1 MLRNINLQ
9 NRLISAFVM
18 MGLIVLIVALIGWHG
33 TNQLSRHIETFS
45 NNSFPSAIELWKI
58 NEGQHQIRAIENQLL
73 NPQLT
78 NEEREN
84 FLTRSQQIWETI
96 NQGLEEYQK
105 LPRIE
110 EEDRR
115 YQQFLRD
122 WEAWKKI
129 SQNFMD
135 TEEEFSQ
142 LGIRNPWQQQLQ
154 LLRQPANNRVQQEQA
169 EAALTLLNRLNEIA
183 RLEEPLFTAAKN
195 SVLEILEIN
204 VDTSTL
210 TQMAAATDSSQTQT
224 WVILGMILGPLTAI
238 ILGIFLSWQIAKPLD
253 QAITGIINVIVTSA
267 TEIAATVEQ
276 QERIT
281 TEQAASVNQ
290 TTTTMDEL
298 GASSQRAVEQADDA
312 VVSARQVAQQ
322 IIQLSDQTRQIS
334 TINSLVGELA
344 NQTNMLALNAS
355 VEAVRAGEHGQGFAV
370 VAAEIRKLADESKRS
385 AQRIAVLVGD
395 IQQLTG
401 SYRNTDSQGNR
412 IENIVTAVNK
422 IVTTSQQI
430 SLTAKQQAVAINQV
444 VTAMN
449 TLNAGAQ
456 QTASGITQT
465 KVGIQKLNEAAQNLK
480 TLGLG
485 SSKARKER
493 NNEA

>member
-9 NRLISAFVM
+9 TRLISAFVM
-18 MGLIVLIVALIGWHG
+18 MGLIVLMVALIGWNG

-45 NNSFPSAIELWKI
+45 NNSFPSAIGLWKI

-84 FLTRSQQIWETI
+84 LLTRTQQIWKTI
-96 NQGLEEYQK
+96 NQGLEEYQAT
-105 LPRIE
+105 PRIE
-110 EEDRR
+110 EEDRQ
-115 YQQFLRD
+115 YQQFLQD
-122 WEAWKKI
+122 WDAWKNI
-129 SQNFMD
+129 YQNFMD

-154 LLRQPANNRVQQEQA
+154 LVRQPATNRGQQEQA
-169 EAALTLLNRLNEIA
+169 EAALTLLNRLNEIT

-195 SVLEILEIN
+195 SILEILDIN
-204 VDTSTL
+204 VNIATSTQ
-210 TQMAAATDSSQTQT
+210 TEAIADMNRTQT

-370 VAAEIRKLADESKRS
+370 VAAEIRKLADESKKS
-385 AQRIAVLVGD
+385 AQRIGVLVGD
-395 IQQLTG
+395 IQRLTG
-401 SYRNTDSQGNR
+401 SYRNADSQGNR

-485 SSKARKER
+485 SSRVRKER
-493 NNEA
+493 NNAA

>member
-9 NRLISAFVM
+9 TRLISAFVM
-18 MGLIVLIVALIGWHG
+18 MGLIVLMVALIGWNG

-45 NNSFPSAIELWKI
+45 NNSFPSAIGLWKI

-84 FLTRSQQIWETI
+84 LLTRNQQIWKTI
-96 NQGLEEYQK
+96 NQGLEEYQAT
-105 LPRIE
+105 PRIE
-110 EEDRR
+110 EEDRQ
-115 YQQFLRD
+115 YQQFLQD
-122 WEAWKKI
+122 WDAWKNI
-129 SQNFMD
+129 YQNFMD

-154 LLRQPANNRVQQEQA
+154 LVRQPATNRGQQEQA
-169 EAALTLLNRLNEIA
+169 EAALTLLSRLNEIT

-195 SVLEILEIN
+195 SILEILDIN
-204 VDTSTL
+204 VNIATSTQ
-210 TQMAAATDSSQTQT
+210 TEAIADMNRTQT

-370 VAAEIRKLADESKRS
+370 VAAEIRKLADESKKS
-385 AQRIAVLVGD
+385 AQRIGVLVGD
-395 IQQLTG
+395 IQRLTG
-401 SYRNTDSQGNR
+401 SYRNADSQGNR

-485 SSKARKER
+485 SSRVRKER
-493 NNEA
+493 NNAA